1 MTRVARNRSV
11 DAGTLQGRVAL
22 VTGAGSGIGRAIA
35 ARLLEHGAL
44 VAIVERDRKAGR
56 DARAELSAKGR
67 VCFEPCDVADEAAV
81 KRAVGKVARWGGGR
95 LDIVVN
101 NAADFAAFGK
111 PVEKLQLALWRR
123 TLDVNLGAAFLFA
136 KHGARHLRKRR
147 GCIVNITS
155 TRACMSEPNT
165 EAYAASK
172 GGLSALTHALAISLG
187 PEVRVNAIAPGWIA
201 TDEWKPRARRK
212 RAKLSAEDHAQ
223 HPVGRVGRPEDVADC
238 VLYLVSEAAG
248 FVTGQVVT
256 VDGGMTRKMI
266 YAE

>member
-1 MTRVARNRSV
+1 M
-11 DAGTLQGRVAL
+11 GLLKGRVAL

-35 ARLLEHGAL
+35 ARFLEHGAE
-44 VAIVERDRKAGR
+44 VAIVEHDRKAGD
-56 DARAELSAKGR
+56 DAEAELSAKGR
-67 VCFEPCDVADEAAV
+67 ACFERCDVADEAAV
-81 KRAVGKVARWGGGR
+81 KRVVRKVANWGGR

-101 NAADFAAFGK
+101 NAADFTAFGT
-111 PVEKLQLALWRR
+111 PVEKLELTLWRR

-136 KHGARHLRKRR
+136 KHTAQHLRKRR
-147 GCIVNITS
+147 GSIVNITS

-201 TDEWKPRARRK
+201 TDGWKPRAARK
-212 RAKLSAEDHAQ
+212 PPKLSAEDHAQ
-223 HPVGRVGRPEDVADC
+223 HPVGRVGRPEDIAEC
-238 VLYLVSEAAG
+238 ALYLVSDAAG
-248 FVTGQVVT
+248 FITGQVIT